1 MLEAKHVVYTVPSGD
16 GEAVPI
22 LRGVDFC
29 AEAGVLTGIV
39 GPNGAGKTT
48 LLRALAGLLP
58 VEGDI
63 LLDKTPV
70 SACPPRKLA
79 RKIAYMHQDTA
90 VPFDFTAA
98 QVVAMGRS
106 PWIGAVAVPSPS
118 DPRVVR
124 AMELTGCSRVASRP
138 ISRLSGGERQRVML
152 ARALAQDTPCLLLD
166 EPTASLDIRHA
177 YEVFRICRKAAAE
190 GRLVTAVLHDL
201 RQAAHFCSR
210 LYLMKAGLVIAAG
223 PPEEVLTSE
232 RILEAYGV
240 ETLVFRNPAGEWDY
254 TVRT

>member
-1 MLEAKHVVYTVPSGD
+1 MCIRSHPGTEKRCPS
-16 GEAVPI
+16 

-106 PWIGAVAVPSPS
+106 PWIGAIAVPSPS

-124 AMELTGCSRVASRP
+124 ALELTGCSGRVP
-138 ISRLSGGERQRVML
+138 PDQPFV
-152 ARALAQDTPCLLLD
+152 
-166 EPTASLDIRHA
+166 
-177 YEVFRICRKAAAE
+177 
-190 GRLVTAVLHDL
+190 GRGT
-201 RQAAHFCSR
+201 
-210 LYLMKAGLVIAAG
+210 AAG
-223 PPEEVLTSE
+223 DARPGSGSGYSLPS
-232 RILEAYGV
+232 A
-240 ETLVFRNPAGEWDY
+240 
-254 TVRT
+254 

>member
-1 MLEAKHVVYTVPSGD
+1 
-16 GEAVPI
+16 
-22 LRGVDFC
+22 
-29 AEAGVLTGIV
+29 
-39 GPNGAGKTT
+39 
-48 LLRALAGLLP
+48 
-58 VEGDI
+58 
-63 LLDKTPV
+63 
-70 SACPPRKLA
+70 
-79 RKIAYMHQDTA
+79 
-90 VPFDFTAA
+90 
-98 QVVAMGRS
+98 
-106 PWIGAVAVPSPS
+106 
-118 DPRVVR
+118 
-124 AMELTGCSRVASRP
+124 
-138 ISRLSGGERQRVML
+138 ML

-240 ETLVFRNPAGEWDY
+240 ETLVLRNPAGEWDY

>member
-1 MLEAKHVVYTVPSGD
+1 MLCDSLVRGLAGLQGREFSVGIVTALLGAPYFLFLLCSKKNRMAGCKSGHERGMTGMLEAKHVVYTVPSGD

-106 PWIGAVAVPSPS
+106 PWIGAIAVPSPS

-124 AMELTGCSRVASRP
+124 AMELTGLFQVRVPPDQPFVGRGTG
-138 ISRLSGGERQRVML
+138 SG
-152 ARALAQDTPCLLLD
+152 
-166 EPTASLDIRHA
+166 
-177 YEVFRICRKAAAE
+177 
-190 GRLVTAVLHDL
+190 
-201 RQAAHFCSR
+201 
-210 LYLMKAGLVIAAG
+210 
-223 PPEEVLTSE
+223 
-232 RILEAYGV
+232 
-240 ETLVFRNPAGEWDY
+240 
-254 TVRT
+254 